1 MKKPEVG
8 QRVRVTTEYP
18 DHYIYSKTGVKRT
31 TYEGEVLRP
40 EPWYKEDQ
48 FKLEGTGRMVFHTIS
63 MTAVVELEVLP

>member
-1 MKKPEVG
+1 MDKPQVG

-18 DHYIYSKTGVKRT
+18 DHYIYSETGVKRH

-48 FKLEGTGRMVFHTIS
+48 FKLEVIS
-63 MTAVVELEVLP
+63 